1 MSESLTEALVSEV
14 RAQRR
19 DALSGPDSPAGREL
33 GLAVG
38 KNVLQ
43 IRAERDL
50 DREAVARRTG
60 IRTDLLEALETG
72 GAVPS
77 LRAVWNLAT
86 GLEVPFGRL
95 LANTML
101 TAGGDPDFRIQHA
114 DRGRVI
120 ESSTGSFRSRVLFL
134 EGDPRAPEVYEFTL
148 RPGAAE
154 EAAAHADDT
163 FEHITMLRGT
173 LTVTCEGKT
182 ATLRTGDTLFF
193 RADLAHSYH
202 NPEEE
207 DAVAHLV
214 MSYRP
219 S

>member
-43 IRAERDL
+43 IREERQL

-86 GLEVPFGRL
+86 GLEVPFGRSGPQSEFVDL
-95 LANTML
+95 
-101 TAGGDPDFRIQHA
+101 GG
-114 DRGRVI
+114 
-120 ESSTGSFRSRVLFL
+120 
-134 EGDPRAPEVYEFTL
+134 
-148 RPGAAE
+148 
-154 EAAAHADDT
+154 AAHADDT

-182 ATLRTGDTLFF
+182 ATLHTGDTLFF
-193 RADLAHSYH
+193 RADLAHTYH
-202 NPEEE
+202 NPEAE

>member
-1 MSESLTEALVSEV
+1 MSDTLNDALVSEV

-19 DALSGPDSPAGREL
+19 DAMSGPDSPAGRDL

-38 KNVLQ
+38 KNVER
-43 IRAERDL
+43 IREERNIDL
-50 DREAVARRTG
+50 AALARRTG
-60 IRTDLLEALETG
+60 IRPELLRSLETG
-72 GAVPS
+72 NAVPS

-148 RPGAAE
+148 HPGAAE
-154 EAAAHADDT
+154 EAEAHADDT
-163 FEHITMLRGT
+163 FEHITMLQGT
-173 LTVTCEGKT
+173 LVIRSAGKS
-182 ATLRTGDTLFF
+182 ATLHAGDTLFF
-193 RADLAHSYH
+193 RADLPHSYH
-202 NPEEE
+202 NPGAE

>member
-1 MSESLTEALVSEV
+1 MTDSLTDALMSEV
-14 RAQRR
+14 RAERR
-19 DALSGPDSPAGREL
+19 DTMSGPDSPAGREL

-38 KNVLQ
+38 QNVL
-43 IRAERDL
+43 RMRKERNL
-50 DREAVARRTG
+50 DREALARRTG
-60 IRTDLLEALETG
+60 IRTELLVSLETG
-72 GAVPS
+72 RAVPS
-77 LRAVWNLAT
+77 LRAVWNLAP
-86 GLEVPFGRL
+86 GLEVPFGKL

-101 TAGGDPDFRIQHA
+101 TAGGDPDFRVQHA

-120 ESSTGSFRSRVLFL
+120 QSSNGSFRSRVLFL

-154 EAAAHADDT
+154 EAEPHADDT
-163 FEHITMLRGT
+163 FEHVTMLRGT
-173 LTVTCEGKT
+173 LVIRSGGKT
-182 ATLRTGDTLFF
+182 ATLTTGDTLFF

-202 NPEEE
+202 NPDEE

-214 MSYRP
+214 MSYSP

>member
-1 MSESLTEALVSEV
+1 MSESLTDALVSEV
-14 RAQRR
+14 RAERR
-19 DALSGPDSPAGREL
+19 DAMSGPDSPAGREL

-43 IRAERDL
+43 IRDERNL
-50 DREAVARRTG
+50 DREALARRTG
-60 IRTDLLEALETG
+60 IRTDLLRALETG
-72 GAVPS
+72 HAVPS

-101 TAGGDPDFRIQHA
+101 SAGGDPDFRIQHA

-120 ESSTGSFRSRVLFL
+120 QSSTGSFRSRVLFL
-134 EGDPRAPEVYEFTL
+134 EGDPRAPEVYEFAL

-154 EAAAHADDT
+154 EAEAHADGT

-173 LTVTCEGKT
+173 LVIRSGGKS
-182 ATLRTGDTLFF
+182 ATLKAGDTLFF

-202 NPEEE
+202 NPENE

-214 MSYRP
+214 MSYRL

>member
-1 MSESLTEALVSEV
+1 MADGATA
-14 RAQRR
+14 
-19 DALSGPDSPAGREL
+19 ALSIKVVPANAAATLNDLIASTLLKDNKIPIVVCDSSGGNQ
-33 GLAVG
+33 GLNA
-38 KNVLQ
+38 Q
-43 IRAERDL
+43 DM
-50 DREAVARRTG
+50 
-60 IRTDLLEALETG
+60 
-72 GAVPS
+72 
-77 LRAVWNLAT
+77 LAM
-86 GLEVPFGRL
+86 
-95 LANTML
+95 AAQ
-101 TAGGDPDFRIQHA
+101 TAGGDPDFRIQQA

-148 RPGAAE
+148 RPGAEE

-173 LTVTCEGKT
+173 LTVSCDGKK
-182 ATLRTGDTLFF
+182 ATLRSGDTLFF